1 MNKATIAGIVTVVAS
16 LIVPETA
23 LGFKL
28 PGKKDPKPP
37 VDYTEWIS
45 IQELPAQE
53 DGVTL
58 FYPSTEPTDGA
69 AVIKGTIPVK
79 GLDARKVMLA
89 TLLYAVNNF
98 DTEADEGLLS
108 VDYDKNEFSAMLKST
123 QGTNNKEATYTRYL
137 TVKAKEGG
145 FDFATTD
152 VAVRYREKGLI
163 PRTLPL
169 ASLHPESNTRHG
181 ELVMELTW
189 VNSKYLNDMGAYA
202 VSRPDIVAPN
212 LAAVKNGK
220 VTIGM
225 LPDEVNILLG
235 PPLEIR
241 KSGEKR
247 RWIYGNE
254 TTVIFENGKVS
265 RVIE

>member
-28 PGKKDPKPP
+28 PGKKDPKSP

-123 QGTNNKEATYTRYL
+123 
-137 TVKAKEGG
+137 
-145 FDFATTD
+145 
-152 VAVRYREKGLI
+152 
-163 PRTLPL
+163 
-169 ASLHPESNTRHG
+169 
-181 ELVMELTW
+181 
-189 VNSKYLNDMGAYA
+189 
-202 VSRPDIVAPN
+202 
-212 LAAVKNGK
+212 
-220 VTIGM
+220 
-225 LPDEVNILLG
+225 
-235 PPLEIR
+235 
-241 KSGEKR
+241 
-247 RWIYGNE
+247 
-254 TTVIFENGKVS
+254 
-265 RVIE
+265 